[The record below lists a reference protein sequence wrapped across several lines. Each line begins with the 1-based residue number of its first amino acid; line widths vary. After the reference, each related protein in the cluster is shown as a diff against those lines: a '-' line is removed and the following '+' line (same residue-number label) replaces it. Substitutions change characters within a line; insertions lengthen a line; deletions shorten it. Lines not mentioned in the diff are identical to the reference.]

1 MVIRYMLD
9 TDACIAL
16 IKNRPEAMRNRLFRL
31 SPEEI
36 GISSIVTAELWFGV
50 AYSLKKKQNE
60 SALKDFLDYATAID
74 WPCEA
79 SPLYGKIRARLQKQG
94 TPIGAMDLLI
104 ATHALF
110 LDAVLVTN
118 NKREFERVPRLKI
131 ENWEAMGSGGVIIS

>member
-16 IKNRPEAMRNRLFRL
+16 IKDRPTSMRSRLTLL

-50 AYSLKKKQNE
+50 ANSQKKKKNE
-60 SALKDFLDYATAID
+60 SALKDFLDFVTLLD

-79 SPLYGKIRARLQKQG
+79 SPIYGRIRAQLQKKG

-104 ATHALF
+104 ASHALF
-110 LDAVLVTN
+110 LDTVLVTN
-118 NKREFERVPRLKI
+118 NTREFERVPDLKI
-131 ENWEAMGSGGVIIS
+131 ENWLS